1 MLIISTLNYHVVT
14 LNFHK
19 LCGLIV
25 LSLLSI
31 FASAAYGQGFDCTKA
46 TTEIEKMICSD
57 KELSALDD
65 TLNETYKA
73 AQKFFPDGNV
83 MRSLQQF
90 WLKST
95 RNTATD
101 MEKLKKVYR
110 ERVELLKGC
119 CEIQRSGNLA
129 WVMVPLGQNAGSY
142 PRLYD
147 FPDKEVLKK
156 VNTQIDE
163 SIKNLRCFNGEGSY
177 STTTEVTF
185 SKENIFSIKAISS
198 WYCGGAYPTDDENLS
213 MTFDLKT
220 GNRIGFSSLFTDYG
234 KNEDAIISTAL
245 HSLVYGHECSSELSV
260 ERLARLH
267 LNMYITEEGV
277 IVQPSLPH
285 AIAACSRA
293 VRASLHRAREYI
305 PRGGVLRRI
314 YGQNLGVRV
323 KQTVTVALHSL
334 VYGHECSSEQGGHGA
349 ALALDGDVNTFWH
362 TQWTPL
368 TATHPHEFIIKTDQ
382 GFDISGFR
390 YIARPG
396 AGNGTI
402 ANYEIYL
409 STDGLDWGPAVTT
422 GTWIASALPQDV
434 YFTAQY
440 AKYVKL
446 VALSEVNGGPWASAA
461 ELVLFH
467 QTSAYSTVSGT
478 VTVAGPRQKKNRAT
492 NYWDKLVKN
501 QQATVPKAEL
511 INQFLKVI
519 VTDEGSDVRSKYLY
533 DIYLHRRKQI
543 PRAYQYNPNYTDY
556 YDNNRH
562 ATETDRG
569 LALDIFNIS
578 RRPEDLQNLFI
589 SYKSLLVA
597 TLPPSKYKKYFQ
609 RYVQGLIDV
618 YRHIVMQENYR
629 SVFDDLEKN
638 ISILTKQM
646 QDRAGSPYPLSLNPY
661 TTTMFKN
668 LYKDEVVSFKYVDQQ
683 LWLHSFWLRRYMEG
697 NMDVVYGILTEIK
710 DIYTTN

>member
-1 MLIISTLNYHVVT
+1 MPIISTLNYHVVT

-185 SKENIFSIKAISS
+185 SKANIFSIKAISS

-234 KNEDAIISTAL
+234 KNEDAIISAAL

-323 KQTVTVALHSL
+323 KQTVTVA
-334 VYGHECSSEQGGHGA
+334 
-349 ALALDGDVNTFWH
+349 
-362 TQWTPL
+362 
-368 TATHPHEFIIKTDQ
+368 
-382 GFDISGFR
+382 
-390 YIARPG
+390 
-396 AGNGTI
+396 
-402 ANYEIYL
+402 
-409 STDGLDWGPAVTT
+409 
-422 GTWIASALPQDV
+422 
-434 YFTAQY
+434 
-440 AKYVKL
+440 
-446 VALSEVNGGPWASAA
+446 
-461 ELVLFH
+461 
-467 QTSAYSTVSGT
+467 
-478 VTVAGPRQKKNRAT
+478 GPRPKKNRAT

-511 INQFLKVI
+511 INQFLNVI
-519 VTDEGSDVRSKYLY
+519 VTDKVFRGVSVQEGSDVRSKYHY

-618 YRHIVMQENYR
+618 YGHIVMQENYR

>member
-83 MRSLQQF
+83 MRNLQQF

-245 HSLVYGHECSSELSV
+245 HSLVYGHECSSE
-260 ERLARLH
+260 
-267 LNMYITEEGV
+267 
-277 IVQPSLPH
+277 
-285 AIAACSRA
+285 
-293 VRASLHRAREYI
+293 
-305 PRGGVLRRI
+305 
-314 YGQNLGVRV
+314 
-323 KQTVTVALHSL
+323 
-334 VYGHECSSEQGGHGA
+334 QGGHGA

-362 TQWTPL
+362 TQWSPL

-511 INQFLKVI
+511 INQFLNVI
-519 VTDEGSDVRSKYLY
+519 VTDKVFRGVSVQEGSDVRSKYLY

-597 TLPPSKYKKYFQ
+597 TLPPSTYKKYFQ

>member
-73 AQKFFPDGNV
+73 AQKKFPDGNV

-185 SKENIFSIKAISS
+185 SKANIFSIKAISS
-198 WYCGGAYPTDDENLS
+198 GYCGGAYPTDDENLS

-220 GNRIGFSSLFTDYG
+220 GNRHWHQPIRW
-234 KNEDAIISTAL
+234 
-245 HSLVYGHECSSELSV
+245 LVYGHE
-260 ERLARLH
+260 
-267 LNMYITEEGV
+267 G
-277 IVQPSLPH
+277 
-285 AIAACSRA
+285 
-293 VRASLHRAREYI
+293 
-305 PRGGVLRRI
+305 
-314 YGQNLGVRV
+314 
-323 KQTVTVALHSL
+323 
-334 VYGHECSSEQGGHGA
+334 SSEQGGHGA

-362 TQWTPL
+362 TQWSPL

-422 GTWIASALPQDV
+422 GIWIASALPQDV

-511 INQFLKVI
+511 INQFLNVI
-519 VTDEGSDVRSKYLY
+519 VTDKVFRGVSVQEGSDVRSKYLY

-562 ATETDRG
+562 ATETERG

-597 TLPPSKYKKYFQ
+597 TLPPSTYKKYFQ

-646 QDRAGSPYPLSLNPY
+646 QDRAGSPYPGSLNPY

-668 LYKDEVVSFKYVDQQ
+668 LYKDEVVSFKDVDQQ

>member
-1 MLIISTLNYHVVT
+1 MPIISTLNYHVVT

-83 MRSLQQF
+83 MRNLQQF

-185 SKENIFSIKAISS
+185 SKANIFSIKAISS

-234 KNEDAIISTAL
+234 KNEDAIISAAL

-305 PRGGVLRRI
+305 PQGGVLRRI

-323 KQTVTVALHSL
+323 KQTVTVA
-334 VYGHECSSEQGGHGA
+334 
-349 ALALDGDVNTFWH
+349 
-362 TQWTPL
+362 
-368 TATHPHEFIIKTDQ
+368 
-382 GFDISGFR
+382 
-390 YIARPG
+390 
-396 AGNGTI
+396 
-402 ANYEIYL
+402 
-409 STDGLDWGPAVTT
+409 
-422 GTWIASALPQDV
+422 
-434 YFTAQY
+434 
-440 AKYVKL
+440 
-446 VALSEVNGGPWASAA
+446 
-461 ELVLFH
+461 
-467 QTSAYSTVSGT
+467 
-478 VTVAGPRQKKNRAT
+478 GPRPKKNRAT

-533 DIYLHRRKQI
+533 DIYLHRPKQI
-543 PRAYQYNPNYTDY
+543 PKAYQYNPNYTDY

-618 YRHIVMQENYR
+618 YGHIVMQENYR

>member
-1 MLIISTLNYHVVT
+1 MPIISTLNYHVVT

-73 AQKFFPDGNV
+73 AQKNFPDGNV
-83 MRSLQQF
+83 MRNLQQF

-185 SKENIFSIKAISS
+185 SKANIFSIKAISS

-234 KNEDAIISTAL
+234 KNEDAIISAAL
-245 HSLVYGHECSSELSV
+245 HSLVYGHECSSVLSV

-323 KQTVTVALHSL
+323 KQTVTVA
-334 VYGHECSSEQGGHGA
+334 
-349 ALALDGDVNTFWH
+349 
-362 TQWTPL
+362 
-368 TATHPHEFIIKTDQ
+368 
-382 GFDISGFR
+382 
-390 YIARPG
+390 
-396 AGNGTI
+396 
-402 ANYEIYL
+402 
-409 STDGLDWGPAVTT
+409 
-422 GTWIASALPQDV
+422 
-434 YFTAQY
+434 
-440 AKYVKL
+440 
-446 VALSEVNGGPWASAA
+446 
-461 ELVLFH
+461 
-467 QTSAYSTVSGT
+467 
-478 VTVAGPRQKKNRAT
+478 GPRPKKNRAT

-533 DIYLHRRKQI
+533 DIYLHRPKQI
-543 PRAYQYNPNYTDY
+543 PKAYQYNPNYTDY

-618 YRHIVMQENYR
+618 YRHIIMQENYR

>member
-1 MLIISTLNYHVVT
+1 MPIISTQNYHVVT

-83 MRSLQQF
+83 MRNLQQF

-185 SKENIFSIKAISS
+185 SKANIFSIKAISS

-220 GNRIGFSSLFTDYG
+220 GNQIGFSSLFTDYG
-234 KNEDAIISTAL
+234 KNEDAIISAAL

-323 KQTVTVALHSL
+323 KQTVTVA
-334 VYGHECSSEQGGHGA
+334 
-349 ALALDGDVNTFWH
+349 
-362 TQWTPL
+362 
-368 TATHPHEFIIKTDQ
+368 
-382 GFDISGFR
+382 
-390 YIARPG
+390 
-396 AGNGTI
+396 
-402 ANYEIYL
+402 
-409 STDGLDWGPAVTT
+409 
-422 GTWIASALPQDV
+422 
-434 YFTAQY
+434 
-440 AKYVKL
+440 
-446 VALSEVNGGPWASAA
+446 
-461 ELVLFH
+461 
-467 QTSAYSTVSGT
+467 
-478 VTVAGPRQKKNRAT
+478 GPRPKKNRAT

-533 DIYLHRRKQI
+533 DIYLHRPKQI
-543 PRAYQYNPNYTDY
+543 PKAYQYNPNYTDY

-618 YRHIVMQENYR
+618 YGHIVMQENYR

>member
-73 AQKFFPDGNV
+73 AQKKFPDGNV

-185 SKENIFSIKAISS
+185 SKANIFSIKAISS
-198 WYCGGAYPTDDENLS
+198 GYCGGAYPTDDENLS

-220 GNRIGFSSLFTDYG
+220 GNRHWHQPIRW
-234 KNEDAIISTAL
+234 
-245 HSLVYGHECSSELSV
+245 LVYGHE
-260 ERLARLH
+260 
-267 LNMYITEEGV
+267 G
-277 IVQPSLPH
+277 
-285 AIAACSRA
+285 
-293 VRASLHRAREYI
+293 
-305 PRGGVLRRI
+305 
-314 YGQNLGVRV
+314 
-323 KQTVTVALHSL
+323 
-334 VYGHECSSEQGGHGA
+334 SSEQGGHGA

-362 TQWTPL
+362 TQWSPL

-422 GTWIASALPQDV
+422 GIWIASALPQDV

-511 INQFLKVI
+511 INQFLNVI
-519 VTDEGSDVRSKYLY
+519 VTDKVFRGVSVQEGSDVRSKYHY

-562 ATETDRG
+562 ATETERG

-597 TLPPSKYKKYFQ
+597 TLPPSTYKKYFQ

-646 QDRAGSPYPLSLNPY
+646 QDRAGSPYPGSLNPY

-668 LYKDEVVSFKYVDQQ
+668 LYKDEVVSFKDVDQQ